1 MILHEKLKGKR
12 IVLASKSPRRRELL
26 AGLELEFTVES
37 KDVEEIYPEG
47 MPAEEI
53 PVYLAQLKA
62 APYQGELDDNT
73 LVITSDTIVLLNGEV
88 LGKPTDA
95 DDAIAM
101 LGKLSGAMHQVITG
115 VCLTSAH
122 KTHSFSTTTNVYFRH
137 LSSEEIAFYVHAYKP
152 FDKAGSYG
160 IQEWIGYAAIERI
173 EGSYFNVMGLP
184 VQRLYQE
191 LLAF

>member
-115 VCLTSAH
+115 VCLTSAL
-122 KTHSFSTTTNVYFRH
+122 KTQSFSTTTNVYFRH
-137 LSSEEIAFYVHAYKP
+137 LSAEEISFYVRTYKP

>member
-62 APYQGELDDNT
+62 APYQGELDEST

-115 VCLTSAH
+115 VCFTSAH

>member
-62 APYQGELDDNT
+62 APYQGELDEST

-115 VCLTSAH
+115 VCIASAH

>member
-62 APYQGELDDNT
+62 APYQGELDEST

>member
-53 PVYLAQLKA
+53 PVYLAELKA
-62 APYQGELDDNT
+62 TPYHGELDDNT